1 MKYLLD
7 ANTFIEA
14 KNRYYHMEICPG
26 YWEWLLLQHQA
37 GIVGSISMVQDE
49 LLKGSDELHD
59 WANQHPDFFLEVG
72 DDATQLAFAEV
83 AEYCATYVET
93 QGMKAVALDDFLGGA
108 DPWLIATAM
117 SCSATLVTHEQYNP
131 HTKRKLL
138 IPNVCEAFEVNCM
151 NTFELLHQL
160 EARFILAR

>member
-1 MKYLLD
+1 
-7 ANTFIEA
+7 
-14 KNRYYHMEICPG
+14 
-26 YWEWLLLQHQA
+26 LLQHKA
-37 GIVGSISMVQDE
+37 GTVGSISMVQDE

-93 QGMKAVALDDFLGGA
+93 QGMKAGALDDFLGGA
-108 DPWLIATAM
+108 DPWLIAKAI
-117 SCSATLVTHEQYNP
+117 SSAAIIVTHEQYNP

-138 IPNVCEAFEVNCM
+138 IPNISEAFDVQCL

-160 EARFILAR
+160 GAKFILSE

>member
-1 MKYLLD
+1 M
-7 ANTFIEA
+7 
-14 KNRYYHMEICPG
+14 
-26 YWEWLLLQHQA
+26 
-37 GIVGSISMVQDE
+37 GSISMVQDE

-93 QGMKAVALDDFLGGA
+93 QGMKAGALDDFLGGA
-108 DPWLIATAM
+108 DPWLIAKAI
-117 SCSATLVTHEQYNP
+117 SSAAIIVTHEQYNP

-138 IPNVCEAFEVNCM
+138 IPNISEAFDVQCL

-160 EARFILAR
+160 GAKFILSE